1 MNTKTVR
8 WMLLV
13 GGFLGSAASAFAA
26 PGLLEIQSK
35 ASLFNCNPS
44 SSGCVPL
51 QAGSVSWGAI
61 NGWGVPT
68 PPPPPPPPPPHGHPA
83 PWVLSNLLI
92 GDQIANT
99 NAMLA
104 PRNSSPQI
112 SLKSLSKGSQFPLEN
127 SATKVKFRRDAKT
140 NRYIL
145 DFGVIKQTANP
156 VEMKLVLKP
165 IEKKEQ
171 VYVADFVFKID
182 ASSPGAFSTEL
193 PLRDS
198 TNNPGSLL
206 TIKGVVRGR

>member
-1 MNTKTVR
+1 
-8 WMLLV
+8 MLLV

-51 QAGSVSWGAI
+51 QAGSVSWGTI
-61 NGWGVPT
+61 NGWGVPIK
-68 PPPPPPPPPPHGHPA
+68 PPPPPPHGYPA

-198 TNNPGSLL
+198 ANPGSLL

>member
-13 GGFLGSAASAFAA
+13 GGLLGSAASAFAA

-51 QAGSVSWGAI
+51 QAGSVSWGAT
-61 NGWGVPT
+61 NGWGVPIK
-68 PPPPPPPPPPHGHPA
+68 PPPPPPPYHGYSA
-83 PWVLSNLLI
+83 SWVLSNLLI
-92 GDQIANT
+92 GDLANT
-99 NAMLA
+99 SAMLA

-112 SLKSLSKGSQFPLEN
+112 SLKSLSRGSQFPLEN
-127 SATKVKFRRDAKT
+127 SAATKVKFRRDAKT

-198 TNNPGSLL
+198 ANPGSLL

>member
-8 WMLLV
+8 WMLLI
-13 GGFLGSAASAFAA
+13 GGLLGSAASAFAA

-44 SSGCVPL
+44 SPGCLPL
-51 QAGSVSWGAI
+51 QTGSVSWGAT
-61 NGWGVPT
+61 NGWGVPPPPL
-68 PPPPPPPPPPHGHPA
+68 PPPPLPPHGHPA
-83 PWVLSNLLI
+83 PWALSNLLI

-127 SATKVKFRRDAKT
+127 SAATKVKFRHDAKT

-198 TNNPGSLL
+198 ANPGSLL